1 MLLLWQIALRLCHV
15 VVNGMQPLMDIRT
28 DSRALCT
35 HTNTHSTLFIFTLIL
50 SITPSP
56 SFTPLP
62 RVFWSLHIMST
73 SVFEDH
79 FSTHPITKFTG
90 DATNKK
96 HNKKLKYCMFL
107 VKSLLTHKTFQL
119 FLSYFFHFKNTS

>member
-28 DSRALCT
+28 DRRALCT

-50 SITPSP
+50 FITPSP

-96 HNKKLKYCMFL
+96 RNKKLKHCMFFGEEL
-107 VKSLLTHKTFQL
+107 AYTQNFSVASVL
-119 FLSYFFHFKNTS
+119 FFPL